1 MTGAES
7 YEVVVV
13 GGGPT
18 GLLLANE
25 LALAGVSTVVLEQLA
40 ERSGQSKALNLQPR
54 SAQILDL
61 RGMLEPV
68 RKRAVDEIPAGH
80 FAGIELDYAPWGERQ
95 LGIPQARVE
104 EYLAGRLAERGVPVR
119 RGNAVVAVDAGPD
132 EVVVRTEASTDSDR
146 VGTADGGRDAGT
158 GGRRSGRDDGAE
170 FRCRYLVACDGG
182 RSTVRSLLG
191 VPFPG
196 RDARMSAVVADVTL
210 TESENA
216 PSGSWRLPRFDRPD
230 GTVAEVLPLT
240 DGVYRAVVAG
250 PEQQTLPREAPVT
263 LDELRRALPAVAT
276 IRWASRFTD
285 ASRQLERYRHGR
297 VLFAGDAAHI
307 HSPTGGQGLN
317 LGLQDAFN
325 LGWKLAAALRGNTT
339 VLDTYQAERH
349 PVAARVL
356 ASTRA
361 QGVLLVPD
369 PDIVALREVVTELLA
384 LPAANRY
391 LAGFVSGLELRY
403 ELPGRHP
410 LLGRTLPDLDPT
422 LLHAGRAVVLEAG
435 ERARYPGTQVPGSGW
450 GDEAL
455 LVRPDGRVGWVDD
468 GYEPLADALA
478 RWT

>member
-1 MTGAES
+1 
-7 YEVVVV
+7 V
-13 GGGPT
+13 
-18 GLLLANE
+18 
-25 LALAGVSTVVLEQLA
+25 
-40 ERSGQSKALNLQPR
+40 
-54 SAQILDL
+54 
-61 RGMLEPV
+61 
-68 RKRAVDEIPAGH
+68 
-80 FAGIELDYAPWGERQ
+80 
-95 LGIPQARVE
+95 
-104 EYLAGRLAERGVPVR
+104 
-119 RGNAVVAVDAGPD
+119 
-132 EVVVRTEASTDSDR
+132 
-146 VGTADGGRDAGT
+146 
-158 GGRRSGRDDGAE
+158 
-170 FRCRYLVACDGG
+170 
-182 RSTVRSLLG
+182 
-191 VPFPG
+191 
-196 RDARMSAVVADVTL
+196 SAVVADVTL
-210 TESENA
+210 TEPDGA
-216 PSGSWRLPRFDRPD
+216 RPGSWRLPRFDRPD

-369 PDIVALREVVTELLA
+369 PDIAALREVVTELLA

-410 LLGRTLPDLDPT
+410 LLGRALPDLDPT

>member
-1 MTGAES
+1 MTGTPS
-7 YEVVVV
+7 YEVVVA

-25 LALAGVSTVVLEQLA
+25 LALAGVSTVVVERLA
-40 ERSGQSKALNLQPR
+40 ARTGQSKALNLQPR

-61 RGMLEPV
+61 RGMLEPI
-68 RKRAVDEIPAGH
+68 RKRAIDELPAGH
-80 FAGIELDYAPWGERQ
+80 FAGIELDYAPWGEHQ
-95 LGIPQARVE
+95 IGIPQARVE
-104 EYLAGRLAERGVPVR
+104 EYLERRLTERGVPVR
-119 RGNAVVAVDAGPD
+119 RGSAVVAVDAGPD
-132 EVVVRTEASTDSDR
+132 EVVVRTEAPTGGDR
-146 VGTADGGRDAGT
+146 IDTADDT
-158 GGRRSGRDDGAE
+158 GGTE
-170 FRCRYLVACDGG
+170 LHCRYLVACDGG

-191 VPFPG
+191 LRFPG

-210 TESENA
+210 TEPDGEPA
-216 PSGSWRLPRFDRPD
+216 AGSWRLPRFDRPD

-325 LGWKLAAALRGNTT
+325 LGWKIAAALRGNTT
-339 VLDTYQAERH
+339 VLDTYHAERH

-369 PDIVALREVVTELLA
+369 PDVMALRELVTELIA

-391 LAGFVSGLELRY
+391 LAGLVSGLELRY
-403 ELPGRHP
+403 ELPGGHP
-410 LLGRTLPDLDPT
+410 LLGRALPDLDPT

-435 ERARYPGTQVPGSGW
+435 ERARYPGDQVPGYGW

-468 GYEPLADALA
+468 GYEPLADALT